1 MKIFRLEMV
10 PLILARVLLAGC
22 MAENGVGFAFPQDA
36 NNTPKSDLK
45 KEIKTPVAEV
55 EIRELVRQLDH
66 NQPAKREEAQAK
78 LLIAGKVAV
87 PELTKAAQSDK
98 KVVGEKA
105 IAILGQLSESDDK
118 ATKEAALSALKTLA
132 KNKDPILAEKA
143 KRALNEDDP
152 EVSNPFGPRGIARPP
167 FFMNQ
172 GNGVGDQIASVSNFN
187 GKRKISV
194 KQGEV
199 ETNIQDLDGGKI
211 WVRVTGGGK
220 KVDLKVKNLEELKV
234 KQPEA
239 HALYLQYGS
248 NSKSPLGAFGVNPN
262 GRMNGPDNHFNNTM
276 IKQLEQLKGQF
287 KNDPVMLQ
295 MIDDQIKRIQGK

>member
-1 MKIFRLEMV
+1 
-10 PLILARVLLAGC
+10 
-22 MAENGVGFAFPQDA
+22 MAENGVGSVFAQDA

-45 KEIKTPVAEV
+45 KEIKPPVAEA

-98 KVVGEKA
+98 KVMGEKA

-132 KNKDPILAEKA
+132 KNKDPMLAEKA

-172 GNGVGDQIASVSNFN
+172 GIGLGDQIASVSNFN

-194 KQGEV
+194 KQGEI
-199 ETNIQDLDGGKI
+199 ETNIQDLDGGRI

-220 KVDLKVKNLEELKV
+220 KVDLKVKNLEELKF

-239 HALYLQYGS
+239 HALYIQYAG
-248 NSKSPLGAFGVNPN
+248 NATGQGAAFGLNPN
-262 GRMNGPDNHFNNTM
+262 GKNLDPNQNGNE
-276 IKQLEQLKGQF
+276 IILKQLEQLKDQF
-287 KNDPVMLQ
+287 KENPEIRK
-295 MIDDQIKRIQGK
+295 MIDDQIRMLRKK